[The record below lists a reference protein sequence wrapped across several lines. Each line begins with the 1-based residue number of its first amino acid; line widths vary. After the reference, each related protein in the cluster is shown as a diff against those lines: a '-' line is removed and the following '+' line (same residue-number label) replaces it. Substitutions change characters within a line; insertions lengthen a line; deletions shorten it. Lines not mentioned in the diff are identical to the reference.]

1 MATDFRPKLLLSE
14 ISMFLIIQVLA
25 LIVGW
30 KLIQQVELPK
40 PPETATELV
49 IQIAP
54 MLIALLIAT
63 VFMLL
68 FIKYLKGPTS
78 SKLFFA
84 LILFVGINIVFSAFL
99 PSLIALILTGFI
111 IAARFMK
118 PNVFIHNIAFFI
130 ALAGVG
136 ARLGT
141 LLPVLAII
149 VLLILLSIYDFIAVF
164 KTKHM
169 VTMFKGMLKQGM
181 PMGIVITENPM
192 QFAHDIG
199 KVSATKL
206 RQTKKKLDF
215 IMLGG
220 GDLAFPAL
228 FAVAALTQFGLLEAL
243 GVIVGAVG
251 GIILIHTL
259 IVKKEF
265 KALPALPPIAA
276 FSILGFLISLLL

>member
-169 VTMFKGMLKQGM
+169 VTMFKGMLKNGI
-181 PMGIVITENPM
+181 PMGIIITDDPM
-192 QFAHDIG
+192 HMTHDVG

-206 RQTKKKLDF
+206 RQTKKSSDF

-228 FAVAALTQFGLLEAL
+228 FAVAALAQFGLIQAL
-243 GVIVGAVG
+243 GVVIGAIG
-251 GIILIHTL
+251 GIVLIHSL
-259 IVKKEF
+259 IVQKKF

-276 FSILGFLISLLL
+276 FAILGFLISLLL